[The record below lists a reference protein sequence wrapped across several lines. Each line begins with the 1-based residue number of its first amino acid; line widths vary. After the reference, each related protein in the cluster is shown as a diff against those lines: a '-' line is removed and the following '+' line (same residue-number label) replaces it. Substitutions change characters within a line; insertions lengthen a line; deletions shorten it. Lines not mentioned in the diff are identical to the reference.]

1 MPYRN
6 LTSEQM
12 EAVIYNNNMLLSA
25 CPGSGKTRTLVSKLY
40 HIIDHSDDLSIGK
53 RKIIAITYTNIAA
66 DTIKDRLLS
75 FGVETKSLWVGTI
88 HSLCL
93 QWIINPNINL
103 VPRLC
108 GGFTVIDEHERDAKI
123 SELKEV
129 YDFGFFDSIDTSL
142 TQDYKPRYPAGTKS
156 HSLVTDY
163 HKYLADNNYIDFDLI
178 LNISYRLLQS
188 NPKLCKRL
196 SRLFYHILVDEYQDT
211 SKIQYEIL
219 KLIVIRK
226 HTKITLIGDKEQAI
240 YTGLGAII
248 KDKDELETFFELN
261 TALEEKRLT
270 GCFRSSQRIID
281 HYIKYQDE
289 GYAVKSKSD
298 IHDFPSVV
306 HIENEIHKSDL
317 PEYIKKIVEHH
328 LSQGIPENEIVILC
342 PSWFDVIGVSNKL
355 NDLDKNFNIDG
366 FLISPI
372 PKNQDNIWLTLIRL
386 ALTKPDIKN
395 YLKRRRYSSELS
407 ERINTITQDDE
418 LTSPKKILKTI
429 NSICVESDDEIENW
443 IENIINKFCEKL
455 NISLDAET
463 VAYREKESLKN
474 STSERIK
481 KYKMNYRA
489 SDLESF
495 FSSASGVKITTSHS
509 TKGDE
514 YEVVICTGLLHGK
527 IPHWNDIKNQTSQH
541 QNYVARRLLYVIC
554 SRAKKHLYLISERG
568 HQTGG
573 GFSYTPTQQL

>member
-1 MPYRN
+1 
-6 LTSEQM
+6 
-12 EAVIYNNNMLLSA
+12 
-25 CPGSGKTRTLVSKLY
+25 
-40 HIIDHSDDLSIGK
+40 
-53 RKIIAITYTNIAA
+53 
-66 DTIKDRLLS
+66 
-75 FGVETKSLWVGTI
+75 
-88 HSLCL
+88 
-93 QWIINPNINL
+93 
-103 VPRLC
+103 
-108 GGFTVIDEHERDAKI
+108 
-123 SELKEV
+123 
-129 YDFGFFDSIDTSL
+129 
-142 TQDYKPRYPAGTKS
+142 
-156 HSLVTDY
+156 
-163 HKYLADNNYIDFDLI
+163 
-178 LNISYRLLQS
+178 
-188 NPKLCKRL
+188 
-196 SRLFYHILVDEYQDT
+196 
-211 SKIQYEIL
+211 
-219 KLIVIRK
+219 
-226 HTKITLIGDKEQAI
+226 
-240 YTGLGAII
+240 
-248 KDKDELETFFELN
+248 
-261 TALEEKRLT
+261 
-270 GCFRSSQRIID
+270 SQRIID

-306 HIENEIHKSDL
+306 HVENEIHKSDL
-317 PEYIKKIVEHH
+317 PEYIKSIVEHH
-328 LSQGIPENEIVILC
+328 LSQGIPESEIVILC
-342 PSWFDVIGVSNKL
+342 PSWFDVIGASNKL
-355 NDLDKNFNIDG
+355 NDLDKDFNIDG

-443 IENIINKFCEKL
+443 IENIIKKFCEKL

-527 IPHWNDIKNQTSQH
+527 IPHWNDIRNQTSQH

-573 GFSYTPTQQL
+573 GCSYTPTRQL